1 MHAKE
6 TRNVLE
12 KLFETR
18 SRQVPSDET
27 IYSVG
32 TANDKLRIVAKRPQ
46 EAAKMF
52 AMYLLHAGV
61 LCEYSKGNKPNIITV
76 STASLLVDFKAWF
89 SNRPKGTVI
98 ILESCF
104 VKKVMDNF
112 VTPLEEP
119 TVVNESPMSISQ
131 TGDVALDTL
140 KNVFGHNSFR
150 GKQLDVVNTILQGH
164 DCIALLPTGAGK
176 TICYAVP
183 GIILHGISIVITPLI
198 ALILDQVQRL
208 RGAGVNVSYLISSMK
223 DEEKEVVRHNLSMP
237 NPSYKFLFTTPET
250 ITTPS
255 VKSLIQLMSTN
266 KTLAQF
272 VIDEAH
278 CIDYWG
284 FNFRPSYSSL
294 GILKDYDVPIVA
306 LTATATDR
314 TVSVISLQLR
324 LQNPIIIAQSFLRS
338 NLNFSVVSKKSTV
351 KDDIANLINE
361 NFSNCCGIIYC
372 SERKDTIEMAYTLNS
387 KGVNATY
394 FHAHESLNAMSM
406 YCISNNCRTKQLLQ
420 YFGEAVLDCNNCDV
434 CQRADHQASRDA
446 SEDGKN
452 VIQCVQGMLHLVP
465 KVTFKAIALTFVG
478 SRRKEVTAKKFNQ
491 VDKFGSGKG
500 RFSFQSASKFIQL
513 LVVRNILKEELPS
526 STESTSTATIAVG
539 PEARALLEDEIS
551 VNRLE

>member
-1 MHAKE
+1 
-6 TRNVLE
+6 
-12 KLFETR
+12 
-18 SRQVPSDET
+18 
-27 IYSVG
+27 
-32 TANDKLRIVAKRPQ
+32 
-46 EAAKMF
+46 
-52 AMYLLHAGV
+52 
-61 LCEYSKGNKPNIITV
+61 
-76 STASLLVDFKAWF
+76 
-89 SNRPKGTVI
+89 
-98 ILESCF
+98 
-104 VKKVMDNF
+104 MDNF

-119 TVVNESPMSISQ
+119 TVVNESPMSTSQ

-150 GKQLDVVNTILQGH
+150 GKQQDVVNAILQGH

-183 GIILHGISIVITPLI
+183 GMILHGVSVVITPLI

-208 RGAGVNVSYLISSMK
+208 RGAGVTVAYLVSSMK

-250 ITTPS
+250 ITTTS
-255 VKSLIQLMSTN
+255 VKRLIQLMCAN

-294 GILKDYDVPIVA
+294 GTLKDYDVPIVA

-338 NLNFSVVSKKSTV
+338 NLHFSVVSKKSSV
-351 KDDIANLINE
+351 KDDIAKLINE

-394 FHAHESLNAMSM
+394 FHGALDPFEKKETSSAWLEGRAFVMCATSAFGMGIDKPNVRFVFHLTLPKSPVEYYQEAGRAGRDGAQSTCTIFFKFEDRGKQLRMISSLADNEHKILAHESLNAMSM
-406 YCISNNCRTKQLLQ
+406 YCSSNNCRTKQLLQ
-420 YFGEAVLDCNNCDV
+420 YFGEVVLDCNNCDA

-452 VIQCVQGMLHLVP
+452 VIQCVQGMLQLVP
-465 KVTFKAIALTFVG
+465 KVTFKVTVLTFVG

-491 VDKFGSGKG
+491 VDKFGAGKG
-500 RFSFQSASKFIQL
+500 KFSFQSASKFIQL
-513 LVVRNILKEELPS
+513 LIVRNILKEELPS
-526 STESTSTATIAVG
+526 STESTSTATIVVG
-539 PEARALLEDEIS
+539 PEARALLQDEIS